1 MSGIHIAVLF
11 GLVVLLVGFYFA
23 MKEHFKESVVSNE
36 DDFITTLDKKLEKHL
51 NDVDVGIDKKIYLIS
66 MIVGAIA
73 VGILGRALIGSD
85 SVAVFMGC
93 LGLMTP
99 EVIIFVL
106 KTEKQKKFEE
116 RYAKSLEQLSSSLR
130 AGMSLSQAVDDV
142 ANCKFVHESMRK
154 KYAKISSDL
163 QMGLT
168 VAEAF
173 HRFEEG
179 TGSQDAKDLTVS
191 IDVQSDVG
199 GHESDVIK
207 EVADKIRDRVMLRRE
222 VKSVFASTSAMCWM
236 MDVICPVVA
245 IGFTAMNQSY
255 LELYFSS
262 PLYTMAF
269 IGMLVMML
277 IGSIINHATMAR
289 IKKGA

>member
-1 MSGIHIAVLF
+1 MSGIHIAALF
-11 GLVVLLVGFYFA
+11 MVAILLIGFYFA
-23 MKEHFKESVVSNE
+23 LKAHFKESVVSNE
-36 DDFITTLDKKLEKHL
+36 EDFITTWDKKLEKHL
-51 NDVDVGIDKKIYLIS
+51 KEADVGVDKKIYIIL
-66 MIVGAIA
+66 MIIGPIVVGFLSLAF
-73 VGILGRALIGSD
+73 IGSD
-85 SVAVFMGC
+85 MVAVFMGC
-93 LGLMTP
+93 FGVLTP
-99 EVIIFVL
+99 ELVIAML
-106 KTEKQKKFEE
+106 KQERQKKFEE

-142 ANCKFVHESMRK
+142 ANCKFVHESLRK
-154 KYAKISSDL
+154 KYAKVSSDL

-179 TGSQDAKDLTVS
+179 THSQDAKDLTVS

-222 VKSVFASTSAMCWM
+222 IKSLFSSTNAMCWM
-236 MDVICPVVA
+236 MDIICPGVA
-245 IGFTAMNQSY
+245 IGFTATNKEY

-262 PLYTMAF
+262 PLCSCVF
-269 IGMLVMML
+269 IGLLAMML
-277 IGSIINHATMAR
+277 IGSLINHMTIAKV
-289 IKKGA
+289 KKVA